1 MTPLK
6 LTVTAFLIS
15 APLAFTPAAV
25 ADTENSRETYEYLEL
40 FGDVFDRV
48 RRDYVEEV
56 SDKDLIEAAIGGMLN
71 SLDPHSGYLS
81 ADRFE
86 DMQEQTRGEF
96 GGLGIEVNMEGGFV
110 KVISPID
117 DTPAFDAGIQ
127 PGDFITAIDGESVLG
142 LSLSE
147 AVEQM
152 RGLVGTDITVTI
164 RREGSEPFDVTITR
178 AIIKIRSVRWRT
190 EGDIGYLRI
199 TGFNEQTQPSLE
211 QGIKELKSELGD
223 DLKGYVL
230 DLRNNPG
237 GLLEQAVSVTDSFLN
252 QGEIVSTRSR
262 DAEETQ
268 RYNARRGD
276 LADGKPVVVL
286 INSGSASASEIV
298 AGALKDHGR
307 AILLG
312 TKTFGKGSVQTIVPL
327 QKDAAMRLTTSR
339 YYTPS
344 GRSIQALG
352 IEPDIEV
359 QQSRIERLTVRT
371 RRTEADLRGALD
383 TSEEEEGED
392 HSVVDEDVGQQS
404 QSRVTQDIEDYQLAR
419 ALDLLTGIARYAGVD
434 QVN

>member
-6 LTVTAFLIS
+6 TTVTALVLS
-15 APLAFTPAAV
+15 APLLVSAPV
-25 ADTENSRETYEYLEL
+25 QADTENSRETYEYLEL

-56 SDKDLIEAAIGGMLN
+56 SDKELIEAAIGGMLN

-96 GGLGIEVNMEGGFV
+96 GGLGIEVNMESGFV

-142 LSLSE
+142 LTLSE

-164 RREGSEPFDVTITR
+164 RREGMDPFDVTITR

-190 EGDIGYLRI
+190 EGDIGYLRV
-199 TGFNEQTQPSLE
+199 TGFNEQTQPALE
-211 QGIKELKSELGD
+211 QGIKELKADLGD

-262 DAEETQ
+262 DAAETQ

-276 LADGKPVVVL
+276 LAEGKPIVVL
-286 INSGSASASEIV
+286 INAGSASASEIV

-312 TKTFGKGSVQTIVPL
+312 TQTFGKGSVQTIVPL

-359 QQSRIERLTVRT
+359 QQSRIERLTVRS

-383 TSEEEEGED
+383 TGEEDEN
-392 HSVVDEDVGQQS
+392 HSVLDEDVGQTPQPS
-404 QSRVTQDIEDYQLAR
+404 VTQDIEDYQLAR
-419 ALDLLTGIARYAGVD
+419 ALDLLTGIARYSGTD
-434 QVN
+434 SIN